1 MYLHTFA
8 RTHTHTHTHSYFS
21 LVVRVFLF
29 NSNPGQY
36 LRGTLLTQ
44 EAKDMVVILK
54 DKGKTYRR
62 KERMQGFM
70 RQNS

>member
-8 RTHTHTHTHSYFS
+8 HTHTHTHTHSYFS

-54 DKGKTYRR
+54 DKGKTRGR
-62 KERMQGFM
+62 KENARLHVTE
-70 RQNS
+70 